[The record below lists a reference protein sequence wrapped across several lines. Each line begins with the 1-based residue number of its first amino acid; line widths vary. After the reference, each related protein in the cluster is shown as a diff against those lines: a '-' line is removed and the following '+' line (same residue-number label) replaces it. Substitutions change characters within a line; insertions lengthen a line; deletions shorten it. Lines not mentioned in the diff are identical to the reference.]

1 MGKIIG
7 IDLGTTNS
15 CVYVMEGKDPKCIT
29 NPNGGRTTPSVVA
42 FTDKER
48 LVGDAAKRQAVTNS
62 SRTVFAVKRLMG
74 RVANSPEVEHW
85 KQHAPYKIVAGANG
99 AAVVEIDGHQYTPQE
114 VSATI
119 LSKLKADAEA
129 YLGEPVTEAVITVP
143 AYFND
148 AQRQATKDAGQ
159 IAGLDVKR
167 IINEPTAASL
177 AYGFDKKANEKIVV
191 FDLGGGTF
199 DVSILEVGDNV
210 VEVRATNG
218 DTFLGG
224 EDFDQRVINY
234 LVEEFKKEQ
243 GIDLAKDSMA
253 LQRLKDAAE
262 SAKKELSTSMESE
275 INLPFITADQTGPKH
290 MLIKLSRAKLEQLVS
305 DLVQRTLEPCR
316 KALSDAGLKPSDI
329 DEVLLVGGMTRMP
342 LVQKTV
348 ADFFGKEP
356 NRSVN
361 PDEVVAMGAAIQG
374 GILAGDVKDV
384 LLLDVTPLSLGIET
398 MGGVFTKLID
408 RNTTIPTRKSQT
420 FTTAADNQPSVSI
433 HVLQGERP
441 MAADNMT
448 LARFDLTGI
457 PPAPRGVPQIEVA
470 FNIDANGIVNVS
482 AKDLGTGKEQSIQIT
497 ASSGLS
503 DADIEKLVREAESH
517 AADDKKKQDLISAR
531 NQADGLI
538 YGTEK
543 SIKDLGDKLD
553 AALKSDIEGKI
564 ASLKTLMEGED
575 VEGIKKATE
584 ELAQAS
590 HKLAEQLYS
599 QAQGQ
604 QPGAEG
610 AAGAAGAQPGAGAAG
625 GKKADEDVI
634 DADFTESKYYGKR
647 QCLRGVGSDSLP
659 RPRQY
664 GPKERNA
671 RNKSS
676 GRFVLS
682 GRF

>member
-62 SRTVFAVKRLMG
+62 NRTIFAVKRLMG
-74 RVANSPEVEHW
+74 RMANSPEVEHW
-85 KQHAPYKIVAGANG
+85 KQHAPYQIVAGANG

-119 LSKLKADAEA
+119 LGKLKADAEA

-224 EDFDQRVINY
+224 EDFDQRIINY

-262 SAKKELSTSMESE
+262 AAKKELSTSMESE

-316 KALSDAGLKPSDI
+316 KALADASLKPSDI

-420 FTTAADNQPSVSI
+420 FTTASDNQPSVSI

-441 MAADNMT
+441 MAADNMA

-503 DADIEKLVREAESH
+503 DADIEKLVKEAEAH

-553 AALKSDIEGKI
+553 AALKSDIESKI
-564 ASLKTLMEGED
+564 EALKKLMEGED
-575 VEGIKKATE
+575 VEAIKKSTE

-604 QPGAEG
+604 AGAD
-610 AAGAAGAQPGAGAAG
+610 GAAGAQPGAGAAG
-625 GKKADEDVI
+625 GAAGGKKADDDVI
-634 DADFTESKYYGKR
+634 DADFTESK
-647 QCLRGVGSDSLP
+647 
-659 RPRQY
+659 
-664 GPKERNA
+664 
-671 RNKSS
+671 
-676 GRFVLS
+676 
-682 GRF
+682 

>member
-74 RVANSPEVEHW
+74 RMANSPEVEHW

-262 SAKKELSTSMESE
+262 AAKKELSTSMESE

-305 DLVQRTLEPCR
+305 DLVQKTLEPCR
-316 KALSDAGLKPSDI
+316 KALADAGLKPSDI

-457 PPAPRGVPQIEVA
+457 PPAPCGVPQIEVA

-503 DADIEKLVREAESH
+503 DADIEKLVKEAEAH

-575 VEGIKKATE
+575 VEAIKKATE

-604 QPGAEG
+604 QPGAD

-625 GKKADEDVI
+625 GKKADDDVI
-634 DADFTESKYYGKR
+634 DADFTESK
-647 QCLRGVGSDSLP
+647 
-659 RPRQY
+659 
-664 GPKERNA
+664 
-671 RNKSS
+671 
-676 GRFVLS
+676 
-682 GRF
+682 